1 MLMLM
6 APGEDFLDVI
16 AKVLPPTD
24 IIDYKLLL
32 WHPDILGSIAQP
44 SRWQKYQCWE
54 YMLYEKFYNF

>member
-1 MLMLM
+1 MCPDLSEQCNVNFELSMLAYGQGRILWMLMLM

-32 WHPDILGSIAQP
+32 
-44 SRWQKYQCWE
+44 
-54 YMLYEKFYNF
+54 

>member
-1 MLMLM
+1 MVAHGQGRILWMLMLM

-16 AKVLPPTD
+16 AKVLPPTA

-44 SRWQKYQCWE
+44 
-54 YMLYEKFYNF
+54 

>member
-1 MLMLM
+1 MCPDLSEQCNVNFELSMLAHGQGRILWMLMLM

-32 WHPDILGSIAQP
+32 
-44 SRWQKYQCWE
+44 
-54 YMLYEKFYNF
+54 